1 MSIFNRVLQALDNP
15 NQQASTGQLAGI
27 LETVGQVSR
36 SQQNDPKTLESAM
49 SVVGKYVRYS
59 LQQKRDQGSEA
70 QAQSLVNT
78 YSGTQPNQQAV
89 QALFS
94 LPQIQQMTQEIE
106 TRTGINPGTVQ
117 NMLPILVPL
126 VLNFLQTG
134 ADTQDPNT
142 SNSVLSGFL
151 DADRDGDVDM
161 ADALRMASGYLQ
173 KR

>member
-1 MSIFNRVLQALDNP
+1 MSIFNQVLQALDNP

-27 LETVGQVSR
+27 LETIGQVSR
-36 SQQNDPKTLESAM
+36 SQQSDPKTMESAM
-49 SVVGKYVRYS
+49 SVVGKYVRSS
-59 LQQKRDQGSEA
+59 LQQKRAEVGDA
-70 QAQSLVNT
+70 QTQSLVNT

-94 LPQIQQMTQEIE
+94 LPQVQQMTKEIE
-106 TRTGINPGTVQ
+106 ARTGINPGMVQ
-117 NMLPILVPL
+117 TLLPVLVPL

-134 ADTQDPNT
+134 ASTQNPEQ